1 MELPGGFLVEGRIQR
16 GFRFKPVTGYLEM
29 ALGESAEGAETHPS
43 QVTAAL
49 CQALQLLGDDAA
61 TVERVWGL
69 SVGDRQFLMQRLSA
83 HINDVRKWLTAEC
96 GACGDPFD
104 VSFRYAELPVKA
116 AGPDYPETAFSAA
129 IGPLRLRAPTG
140 ADQEAVAAIED
151 EDAALTALL
160 ARLITAADP
169 TREID
174 VSRLTEEEIAVIEAR
189 IEAMAPEAATHLLA
203 RCPHCR
209 AENRVPVS
217 PYGCLERPA
226 GELYGEIHQIARGYH
241 WSEHDIL
248 SLPRRRRRIYL
259 RLIDRNRGMRSAE
272 NMLETA

>member
-1 MELPGGFLVEGRIQR
+1 MELPGGILIEGRIRR

-29 ALGESAEGAETHPS
+29 ALNESAEGAETHPS
-43 QVTAAL
+43 RVTAAL
-49 CQALQLLGDDAA
+49 CQALQTLGDDAA

-83 HINDVRKWLTAEC
+83 HINDGQKWLTAEC
-96 GACGDPFD
+96 GACGEPFD
-104 VSFRYAELPVKA
+104 VSFRYAELPVKP

-129 IGPLRLRAPTG
+129 IGRLRLRAPTG
-140 ADQEAVAAIED
+140 ADQEAVAAIAD
-151 EDAALTALL
+151 EAAALRVLL
-160 ARLITAADP
+160 TRLVSAEDP
-169 TREID
+169 DRPVD
-174 VSRLTEEEIAVIEAR
+174 ASQLTEAEIAAIEAR

-203 RCPHCR
+203 RCPRCE

-217 PYGCLERPA
+217 PYGCLERPG
-226 GELYGEIHQIARGYH
+226 GELYGEIHQLARGYH

-272 NMLETA
+272 PLLETA